1 LADRRE
7 DVLEVLWLIRI
18 AVVRGPEPTDSPS
31 MELEEIHHT
40 DVGDGRSDESL
51 LGLVRAGSD
60 EQTSVGSAVQD
71 EFAYKGSE
79 ARKQKKE

>member
-1 LADRRE
+1 
-7 DVLEVLWLIRI
+7 
-18 AVVRGPEPTDSPS
+18 

-51 LGLVRAGSD
+51 LGLVSAGSD

>member
-1 LADRRE
+1 
-7 DVLEVLWLIRI
+7 
-18 AVVRGPEPTDSPS
+18 
-31 MELEEIHHT
+31 MELEEIHYT

-51 LGLVRAGSD
+51 LGLVSAGSD